1 MNPVIGMMNS
11 LTLHGQVRTRGVS
24 TVIDRG
30 EDEIDGISGLEMWL
44 SDLSTDSAT
53 RNFGAAL
60 LGIGGILGI
69 IIGLMLIS
77 GNVSDILSG
86 QMEESGGTAD
96 IDGIVISELVGNT
109 SGGNGVEG
117 VKVTLFDEEGLEVGT
132 YSTDSGG
139 RFSISDV
146 PRRTVSLEIQH
157 PGNVTVQISLVP
169 GDHSQISVTLVKG
182 DGINPI
188 DMVGESHLGES
199 VIIATVFAV
208 FALLTGVAGVAG
220 ALEANKGAS
229 YKKTWWLAFFS
240 LWSGGMIFVGPLF
253 TLSGM
258 GLVGLSRNQFY
269 DVYSKED

>member
-1 MNPVIGMMNS
+1 MVCQ
-11 LTLHGQVRTRGVS
+11 QVRGEGV
-24 TVIDRG
+24 TKMIDDQV
-30 EDEIDGISGLEMWL
+30 DEIDNMSGLELWL

-53 RNFGAAL
+53 RNLGAVL
-60 LGIGGILGI
+60 IGIGGALGI
-69 IIGLMLIS
+69 IIGIMLIS

-96 IDGIVISELVGNT
+96 IEGIVISELVGNS

-117 VKVTLFDEEGLEVGT
+117 VEVTLFDQEGLVAGSD
-132 YSTDSGG
+132 STDSGG

-146 PRRTVSLEIQH
+146 PRRSVLLEIEH
-157 PGNVTVQISLVP
+157 PGNVTVQVSLVP
-169 GDHSQISVTLVKG
+169 GDHSQISITLVEG
-182 DGINPI
+182 DGIKKI
-188 DMVGESHLGES
+188 DMVGESYLGES
-199 VIIATVFAV
+199 VIIATIFAV
-208 FALLTGVAGVAG
+208 FALLTGFAGIAG
-220 ALEANKGAS
+220 ALEANKGTS
-229 YKKTWWLAFFS
+229 YRKTWWLAFFS